1 MVPPFFGQSKPC
13 CLLGNELA
21 LTKRERETERCSEFA
36 SFGGIFHVT
45 AYDCEER
52 KKKKKKLQKF
62 FFVGDDIYVS
72 HVIQKCT

>member
-21 LTKRERETERCSEFA
+21 LTKRERERQRDALSLPRL
-36 SFGGIFHVT
+36 GGFFMSQRTTV
-45 AYDCEER
+45 
-52 KKKKKKLQKF
+52 KKEKKKLQKI
-62 FFVGDDIYVS
+62 FFVGDDIDVS